1 MSSDG
6 AAADVSGAAAEQP
19 HRLDKKWTFW
29 FDNVSKPKQG
39 AAWGNNLRDAYTFD
53 TVEEFWCLYDHVF
66 KPSKLPGN
74 ADFHLFKAGIEPKWE
89 DPQCANGGKWMVT
102 SSRKAG
108 LETMWL
114 ETLMAL
120 IGEQFED
127 ADEICGVVA
136 SVRQRQ
142 DKLSLWTKN
151 AANEAAQMSIGRK
164 WKEIIDVT
172 DKITYNFHVN
182 LSHLAFYLVSH
193 FIYGSLFLA
202 PCFTNG
208 LGACKFGFCEFF
220 KKYYDIAGPEY
231 ATKYKTLIYLVGSAS
246 AEVIADMALC
256 PMEAVKV
263 RVQTQPGF
271 ARGLGDGLPK
281 FVRSDGVLG
290 RNLVYAVNQDAEDAF
305 KKSVE
310 LDRLIDMLKNASDRE
325 GCLIISASNLQD
337 NIAGQQFSASFSAQ
351 SGAPSPVFQHSG
363 SMQGLH
369 NIHGSFNVPNMSR
382 NSTMANVPSSGLQQP
397 SGNLSS
403 GRFTSNISGPLSQ
416 ISHGNSHG
424 YPGLANRGGPGGMG
438 VGNPGFS
445 SGLNAAGSS
454 IPGILP
460 TSATIGNRINTGGV
474 PPVLGNSGQ
483 RMSSLAGNIIGS
495 GNVGRGLT
503 TGGGLSLPGLSS
515 RLSLNTNSGPGTV
528 GVQGSNRL
536 MGGMFQQASPQV
548 MSMLGNS
555 YHSGGP
561 LSQNHVNSMGMMNDM
576 NNNDGSPFD
585 INDFPQL
592 SSRPGSSGGA
602 HGQIGSLRKQGLGVS
617 PIVQQNQEFSIQN
630 EDFPALPGFKGGNA
644 DYSIDLH
651 QKEQL
656 RDNNASMVQ
665 SPHFSMGRSSG
676 FNLGGTFS
684 SHHPHQQSSNQDPHH
699 LHGSDMFQGSHSSY
713 HSQASGPPGVG
724 LRHINSLNTI
734 SGVGSFDQLMP
745 HYPPQQ
751 IQSQSQFRLQQL
763 SGAGQSYRDQGIKSM
778 QAGQTA
784 PDRFGLLGLL
794 GVIRMSDPDLTSI
807 ALGIDLTTLGL
818 NLNSA
823 ENLHKTFGSPW
834 TDEPVK
840 GDPDFTVPQCYY
852 SKQAPALNQRL
863 FSKFQL
869 NTLFYI
875 FYSMPKDEAQ
885 LYAAN
890 ELYNRS
896 WFYHREHRLWFM
908 RSPNMEPLVKTDAYE
923 RGSYVCFD
931 PNTWETIRKENFVIY
946 YEMLDK
952 RPAVPQH

>member
-89 DPQCANGGKWMVT
+89 DPQCANGGKWTVT

-290 RNLVYAVNQDAEDAF
+290 WWCFNPGVAMEEFAKKKVGSIVLTSGTLSPMDSFAEELKLRNLVYAVNQDAEDAF
-305 KKSVE
+305 KKTVE

-325 GCLIISASNLQD
+325 VDKKIVENASTEEKGFD
-337 NIAGQQFSASFSAQ
+337 
-351 SGAPSPVFQHSG
+351 
-363 SMQGLH
+363 
-369 NIHGSFNVPNMSR
+369 
-382 NSTMANVPSSGLQQP
+382 ANV
-397 SGNLSS
+397 
-403 GRFTSNISGPLSQ
+403 I
-416 ISHGNSHG
+416 
-424 YPGLANRGGPGGMG
+424 
-438 VGNPGFS
+438 
-445 SGLNAAGSS
+445 
-454 IPGILP
+454 
-460 TSATIGNRINTGGV
+460 
-474 PPVLGNSGQ
+474 
-483 RMSSLAGNIIGS
+483 
-495 GNVGRGLT
+495 
-503 TGGGLSLPGLSS
+503 
-515 RLSLNTNSGPGTV
+515 
-528 GVQGSNRL
+528 
-536 MGGMFQQASPQV
+536 
-548 MSMLGNS
+548 
-555 YHSGGP
+555 
-561 LSQNHVNSMGMMNDM
+561 
-576 NNNDGSPFD
+576 
-585 INDFPQL
+585 
-592 SSRPGSSGGA
+592 
-602 HGQIGSLRKQGLGVS
+602 
-617 PIVQQNQEFSIQN
+617 
-630 EDFPALPGFKGGNA
+630 
-644 DYSIDLH
+644 
-651 QKEQL
+651 
-656 RDNNASMVQ
+656 
-665 SPHFSMGRSSG
+665 
-676 FNLGGTFS
+676 
-684 SHHPHQQSSNQDPHH
+684 
-699 LHGSDMFQGSHSSY
+699 
-713 HSQASGPPGVG
+713 
-724 LRHINSLNTI
+724 
-734 SGVGSFDQLMP
+734 
-745 HYPPQQ
+745 
-751 IQSQSQFRLQQL
+751 
-763 SGAGQSYRDQGIKSM
+763 
-778 QAGQTA
+778 
-784 PDRFGLLGLL
+784 
-794 GVIRMSDPDLTSI
+794 
-807 ALGIDLTTLGL
+807 
-818 NLNSA
+818 
-823 ENLHKTFGSPW
+823 
-834 TDEPVK
+834 
-840 GDPDFTVPQCYY
+840 
-852 SKQAPALNQRL
+852 
-863 FSKFQL
+863 
-869 NTLFYI
+869 
-875 FYSMPKDEAQ
+875 
-885 LYAAN
+885 
-890 ELYNRS
+890 
-896 WFYHREHRLWFM
+896 
-908 RSPNMEPLVKTDAYE
+908 
-923 RGSYVCFD
+923 
-931 PNTWETIRKENFVIY
+931 
-946 YEMLDK
+946 
-952 RPAVPQH
+952 